1 MVTLQARDSI
11 KMSSNEDDLIN
22 PVNKANH
29 VVRSPLQETLSRN
42 INELH
47 PSSCINNGAIHERR
61 MLQIDELEEWR
72 TYDKE
77 VQKQH
82 HVESNERTNQFK
94 VGDEVW
100 LDKWT
105 LKLPPQNSTL
115 TERLLLRY
123 SKSFHIE
130 LTARKRSFDSVI
142 HRDHE
147 NTRYTITNTRGKSKA
162 LKRNYTSFIEYD
174 PSVLHHLQAHLL
186 EAHLRVST
194 TFLVQQVMWVLDEP
208 GTITFFLGRLVR
220 HMSVLEFGATLGLY
234 TEEFMTAE
242 DFLHLHRHIYYSP
255 SRCWVKLTGG
265 LTNYDASRSKAT
277 HLSPAL

>member
-1 MVTLQARDSI
+1 MQGGQGNQRPQPPLSFQPPYQQDKKPNLEEMLTKFISVSKTRFQNTETVFKNQQASIQGLETQIGQLAKLISERLHGSLPSNTETNPGEQLHAITIQYEEGLDESEPEPRQETMVSQDKVDESQ
-11 KMSSNEDDLIN
+11 
-22 PVNKANH
+22 NKQ
-29 VVRSPLQETLSRN
+29 RPETLSRN

-123 SKSFHIE
+123 SKSFHI
-130 LTARKRSFDSVI
+130 
-142 HRDHE
+142 
-147 NTRYTITNTRGKSKA
+147 
-162 LKRNYTSFIEYD
+162 
-174 PSVLHHLQAHLL
+174 
-186 EAHLRVST
+186 
-194 TFLVQQVMWVLDEP
+194 VQ
-208 GTITFFLGRLVR
+208 
-220 HMSVLEFGATLGLY
+220 
-234 TEEFMTAE
+234 
-242 DFLHLHRHIYYSP
+242 
-255 SRCWVKLTGG
+255 SR
-265 LTNYDASRSKAT
+265 
-277 HLSPAL
+277 